1 MRTLDDFGAAI
12 ERQLDGVEHRF
23 GGSAPGS
30 IVLGAFLA
38 LGVIGGGIATFIL
51 VLAVLVR
58 FFS

>member
-1 MRTLDDFGAAI
+1 MRTLDDFGKVL
-12 ERQLDGVEHRF
+12 ERKLDSVEHRF
-23 GGSAPGS
+23 GGSIPGS
-30 IVLGAFLA
+30 IAVGALLA